1 RYVLAVDEKQIETF
15 RALCERERCPYA
27 VVGEATEERH
37 LLLEDGYFSSNRN
50 LTTDAAL
57 AERMA
62 QPIDMDLG
70 VLFGKPPKMQRDVS
84 HLKRKLE
91 RFKTKGL
98 DLKEAAYRVLRLP
111 TVANKTFL
119 ITIGDRTVSGLVCR
133 DQMVGPWQVP
143 VADVAVTASGYEG
156 YTGEAMAMGE
166 RTPLALID
174 PAASGRM
181 AIGEALTNLAAARI
195 QKLPDVKL
203 SANWMA
209 PAGHPGEDAAL
220 YDTVR
225 AVALELCPALGI
237 SIPVGKDSM
246 SMKTVWQDAD
256 GVQRAVTAPL
266 SLIVT
271 AFAPVIDVRKTLTPQ
286 LRSDKGETDLILVDL
301 GKGANRLGGSALA
314 QVYGQIGDEAPDVDD
329 PRVLRLFFHVI
340 QALNEL
346 GFAYAYH
353 DRSDGG
359 LFATI
364 CEMAFA
370 GHTGVR
376 VDLSYLGTDPA
387 AALFNEELGAVL
399 QVPRARREGI
409 IGALKEAGLA
419 RHTHIIGMITDDDIV
434 SFNHLGKEFFYDSRV
449 NLQRA
454 WSETSYHMQ
463 RLRDNPQCAQEE
475 YDRLLDMADPGLSAQ
490 LSFDPEEKIAAPFI
504 ARGARPRIAILREQ
518 GVNGQVEMAA
528 AFTRAGFTAVDVTM
542 SDIIDGRMVLK
553 DFKGFAACGGFSFG
567 DVLGAGEGWAKS
579 LLFNTRARDE
589 FAAFFTR
596 QDSFALGICNGCQM
610 MSNLHDIIPGAE
622 RWPHFVRNASEQFEA
637 RVARVQIPQNP
648 SIFLQGMQ
656 GSMLPIA
663 VAHGEGLAEFRDPAH
678 IEQVI
683 LDKQVA
689 LCFVDNR
696 GNLTPTYPYNPN
708 GSPHGIT
715 GLTTPD
721 GRFTILMPHPERV
734 FRAVANSWRPDE
746 WGEDGPWM
754 RMFRNARV
762 WVG

>member
-1 RYVLAVDEKQIETF
+1 M
-15 RALCERERCPYA
+15 AL
-27 VVGEATEERH
+27 
-37 LLLEDGYFSSNRN
+37 
-50 LTTDAAL
+50 
-57 AERMA
+57 
-62 QPIDMDLG
+62 
-70 VLFGKPPKMQRDVS
+70 
-84 HLKRKLE
+84 
-91 RFKTKGL
+91 
-98 DLKEAAYRVLRLP
+98 
-111 TVANKTFL
+111 
-119 ITIGDRTVSGLVCR
+119 
-133 DQMVGPWQVP
+133 
-143 VADVAVTASGYEG
+143 
-156 YTGEAMAMGE
+156 GE
-166 RTPLALID
+166 RTPLALINA
-174 PAASGRM
+174 AASGRM

-225 AVALELCPALGI
+225 AVALELCPVLGI

-246 SMKTVWQDAD
+246 SMKTVWQDSD
-256 GVQRAVTAPL
+256 GGQRAVTAPL

-271 AFAPVIDVRKTLTPQ
+271 AFAPVMDVRKTLTPQ
-286 LRSDKGETDLILVDL
+286 LRTDQGETDLILVDL

-376 VDLSYLGTDPA
+376 IDLSDLGSDPA

-399 QVPRARREGI
+399 QVPRVRRDGI
-409 IGALKEAGLA
+409 IGALKQAGLA
-419 RHTHIIGMITDDDIV
+419 RHTHIIGTITNDDII

-475 YDRLLDMADPGLSAQ
+475 YDRLLDMTDPGLSAQ
-490 LSFDPEEKIAAPFI
+490 LTFDPEDKIAAPFI
-504 ARGARPRIAILREQ
+504 ARGVKPRIAILREQ

-542 SDIIDGRMVLK
+542 SDIIDGRLGLK

-579 LLFNTRARDE
+579 ILFNTRARDE

-696 GNLTPTYPYNPN
+696 GDLTQTYPYNPN

-721 GRFTILMPHPERV
+721 GRFTIMMPHPERV
-734 FRAVANSWRPDE
+734 FRAVANSWHPDD
-746 WGEDGPWM
+746 WGEDGAWM

>member
-1 RYVLAVDEKQIETF
+1 
-15 RALCERERCPYA
+15 
-27 VVGEATEERH
+27 
-37 LLLEDGYFSSNRN
+37 
-50 LTTDAAL
+50 
-57 AERMA
+57 
-62 QPIDMDLG
+62 
-70 VLFGKPPKMQRDVS
+70 
-84 HLKRKLE
+84 
-91 RFKTKGL
+91 
-98 DLKEAAYRVLRLP
+98 
-111 TVANKTFL
+111 
-119 ITIGDRTVSGLVCR
+119 
-133 DQMVGPWQVP
+133 
-143 VADVAVTASGYEG
+143 
-156 YTGEAMAMGE
+156 
-166 RTPLALID
+166 
-174 PAASGRM
+174 
-181 AIGEALTNLAAARI
+181 
-195 QKLPDVKL
+195 
-203 SANWMA
+203 
-209 PAGHPGEDAAL
+209 
-220 YDTVR
+220 
-225 AVALELCPALGI
+225 
-237 SIPVGKDSM
+237 M
-246 SMKTVWQDAD
+246 SMKTVWQDGD
-256 GVQRAVTAPL
+256 GGQHAVTAPL

-271 AFAPVIDVRKTLTPQ
+271 AFAPVMDVRKTLTPQ
-286 LRSDKGETDLILVDL
+286 LRTDQGETDLILVDL
-301 GKGANRLGGSALA
+301 GKGSNRLGGSALA

-340 QALNEL
+340 QAMNEL

-376 VDLSYLGTDPA
+376 IDLSDLGSDPA

-399 QVPRARREGI
+399 QVPRARRDGI
-409 IGALKEAGLA
+409 IGALKQAGLT
-419 RHTHIIGMITDDDIV
+419 RHTHIIGTITNDDII

-463 RLRDNPQCAQEE
+463 RLRDNLQCAQEE
-475 YDRLLDMADPGLSAQ
+475 YDRLLDMTDPGLSAE
-490 LSFDPEEKIAAPFI
+490 LTFDPGDKIAAPFI
-504 ARGARPRIAILREQ
+504 ARGVKPRIAILREQ

-542 SDIIDGRMVLK
+542 SDIIDGRTGLK

-579 LLFNTRARDE
+579 ILFNTRARDE

-663 VAHGEGLAEFRDPAH
+663 VAHGEGLAEFRSPAH
-678 IEQVI
+678 IDQVI

-696 GNLTPTYPYNPN
+696 GQLTQTYPYNPN

-721 GRFTILMPHPERV
+721 GRFTIMMPHPERV

>member
-1 RYVLAVDEKQIETF
+1 
-15 RALCERERCPYA
+15 
-27 VVGEATEERH
+27 
-37 LLLEDGYFSSNRN
+37 
-50 LTTDAAL
+50 
-57 AERMA
+57 
-62 QPIDMDLG
+62 
-70 VLFGKPPKMQRDVS
+70 
-84 HLKRKLE
+84 
-91 RFKTKGL
+91 
-98 DLKEAAYRVLRLP
+98 
-111 TVANKTFL
+111 
-119 ITIGDRTVSGLVCR
+119 
-133 DQMVGPWQVP
+133 
-143 VADVAVTASGYEG
+143 
-156 YTGEAMAMGE
+156 
-166 RTPLALID
+166 
-174 PAASGRM
+174 
-181 AIGEALTNLAAARI
+181 
-195 QKLPDVKL
+195 
-203 SANWMA
+203 
-209 PAGHPGEDAAL
+209 
-220 YDTVR
+220 
-225 AVALELCPALGI
+225 
-237 SIPVGKDSM
+237 
-246 SMKTVWQDAD
+246 VWQDSD
-256 GVQRAVTAPL
+256 GGQRAVTAPL

-271 AFAPVIDVRKTLTPQ
+271 AFAPVMDVRKTLTPQ
-286 LRSDKGETDLILVDL
+286 LRTDQGETDLILVDL

-376 VDLSYLGTDPA
+376 IDLSDLGSDPA

-399 QVPRARREGI
+399 QVPRVRRDGI
-409 IGALKEAGLA
+409 IGALKQAGLA
-419 RHTHIIGMITDDDIV
+419 RHTHIIGTITNDDII

-475 YDRLLDMADPGLSAQ
+475 YDRLLDMTDPGLSAQ
-490 LSFDPEEKIAAPFI
+490 LTFDPEDKIAAPFI
-504 ARGARPRIAILREQ
+504 ARGVKPRIAILREQ

-542 SDIIDGRMVLK
+542 SDIIDGRLGLK

-579 LLFNTRARDE
+579 ILFNTRARDE

-696 GNLTPTYPYNPN
+696 GDLTQTYPYNPN

-721 GRFTILMPHPERV
+721 GRFTIMMPHPERV
-734 FRAVANSWRPDE
+734 FRAVANSWHPDD
-746 WGEDGPWM
+746 WGEDGAWM